1 MHAPNA
7 FLFNFCKNMATFDKT
22 FDLWQL
28 HEIDFL
34 YCAELVNKRENI
46 NSLTKI
52 STLHKRLPVT
62 GLENSE
68 GFCITHRQIT

>member
-1 MHAPNA
+1 MEGVGCVEIILLTAP
-7 FLFNFCKNMATFDKT
+7 C
-22 FDLWQL
+22 
-28 HEIDFL
+28 DFL

-52 STLHKRLPVT
+52 SHLHKRLPVT

-68 GFCITHRQIT
+68 GFCITHRKIT